1 MKGYVMMNGS
11 TTVDTGLPSISHLAL
26 AKNGAQ
32 PSGSWEIPTR
42 KKRTWSWRLKS
53 AYTFYPDKLQSLK
66 LVVIIILH
74 TCVNHN
80 MHVFIF
86 SLKPA
91 GSHWLLKK
99 AWCSHLATQTRTLP
113 TRHASTSLTV
123 QQARSSISISLPSTW
138 TVMAN
143 SVAVTMWRYSST
155 PCQSKSQL

>member
-1 MKGYVMMNGS
+1 MIVPQLIQAC
-11 TTVDTGLPSISHLAL
+11 LPLLTWHWQKRECSLVVAG
-26 AKNGAQ
+26 KYQ
-32 PSGSWEIPTR
+32 QE
-42 KKRTWSWRLKS
+42 KRTWSWHLKS

-74 TCVNHN
+74 PCVNHI
-80 MHVFIF
+80 MHVFVF

-123 QQARSSISISLPSTW
+123 QQARSSVSISPPSTW
-138 TVMAN
+138 TVMAS

-155 PCQSKSQL
+155 PCQSSSQL